1 MELAHGYNKNIALYR
16 KYFGINPKFN
26 ASSSTLSFDN
36 KYLLRRI
43 ENADK
48 QLLDILSEH
57 LIQADINFV
66 DEIPIYVE
74 RLVRQQLNSESLSI
88 HNVAKKLNMSERT
101 LQRIYT
107 RIHPYK
113 WHISTQLSSQILRT

>member
-1 MELAHGYNKNIALYR
+1 MELVHGYNKNIALYR